1 MGPIDV
7 RDTLD
12 TSTTS
17 KTSDRRLCDTLDVVT
32 KNFAMSLGSTLAEA
46 LATLSAC
53 EMSVNVHEGVDVV
66 LRCALIGRRWTKS
79 NTITK
84 VAMRPWEGDDDNEI
98 AKNATGRIYTYV
110 QS

>member
-1 MGPIDV
+1 MMGPIDV

-32 KNFAMSLGSTLAEA
+32 KNLAMSLGSTLAEA
-46 LATLSAC
+46 LATLSTC

-84 VAMRPWEGDDDNEI
+84 VAMRP
-98 AKNATGRIYTYV
+98 
-110 QS
+110 